1 MFSLAAGLQKTFAI
15 VLGDQCSYSRF
26 CTVLRSMT
34 QETFFEIFAREY
46 ATFFGL
52 STSDTAFQCGNH

>member
-1 MFSLAAGLQKTFAI
+1 MFTSLAAGFQKTFAI

-34 QETFFEIFAREY
+34 QETFFEIFVREY
-46 ATFFGL
+46 GTFSFW
-52 STSDTAFQCGNH
+52 SEHQ